1 MFSKIFIERP
11 KLAMVVSL
19 VMVISGLISI
29 NRLPVAEYPEIA
41 PPTLY
46 VFCNYAGAGSQVV
59 TDTVGTPIEDEINGV
74 EDLLYFSSSSD
85 NNGLYICTVTFNSGT
100 DSDIAMVNLQNAIK
114 RAEPRLPTE
123 VVREGI
129 TVMKRSSDM
138 LAVYAFQTDGTSM
151 NLVELNNYLDSNI
164 KDALTRIDGVSQI
177 EIWSLQ
183 NYAMR
188 IWLDPLRISALGLSV
203 SDITS
208 AIGSQNIQAAA
219 GDIGS
224 ENSNDYITYK
234 LNVQGRLVTAEEFG
248 DIVIR
253 RDTDNSVIYLK
264 DVARVELGSSSY
276 TGGDFLNEKPVIAMG
291 IYRSTDANAL
301 ATMNKIKAELSV
313 WETRFPAGVSS
324 ILAYDPTEFIEISML
339 EILTTI
345 IAALVLVVLITYIFL
360 QDWRAT
366 LIPGI
371 AIPVALLGTLP
382 FLLLLGF
389 SINVL
394 TMFGLILVI
403 GSLVDDAIVVVEN
416 AQSLMTRENLD
427 PKAAALKS
435 MDQITGA
442 IIATTMVTVACYAP
456 LIFYAGMVGKI
467 YMQFAVSMCIALCLS
482 TVVALTLS
490 PALCALILRKPPERS
505 PKIFLPFNVVMDGS
519 RKFYLWGV
527 GILVRRSITTLV
539 LLVITFIAIYWI
551 YDRIPSSFLP
561 DEDKGAIICNVELPR
576 GASQSRTLAANA
588 EIQQKLKGIK
598 GIKNVLTVCGFSIM
612 SGSGENT
619 GLAIIVLEH
628 WDKRKTPD
636 QSLGAIMTE
645 VNKRLSTIA
654 SAQILAFA
662 PPAIDIGD
670 SNGVTFNICGIGDID
685 LYEFAEVSRTFSGAL
700 NADPRVMYAST
711 SFNAD
716 TPQLYFDLDRAKAES
731 LGVRTDAI
739 FSTLQGKL
747 ASYYVNDFNLYGKSY
762 YVKIQSDSEFRASE
776 NDILEIQVPNS
787 SGEMVPLRSL
797 GTLRHI
803 VGPSRIS
810 RFNKMIS
817 AEMSLQGLPGT
828 SSGDLMRLIENTEL
842 PPEYHIE
849 WTGVSYQE
857 RENEGQIF
865 YLLALAGIFAYLFL
879 VGQYESWSIPMPV
892 MLSVT
897 FALLGAWLGL
907 FLTGQTFSIYAQLG
921 MVMLIG
927 LAAKNAILMV
937 EFSKTERESGLPIA
951 EAAMNGA
958 NLRYRAVLMTA
969 WSFLLGVLPLVIAT
983 GAGAE
988 SRKAIGI
995 TTFSGMLLATLVGI
1009 FFTPALY
1016 ALCQKLRERIKMI
1029 FTRSKA
1035 VSHE

>member
-1 MFSKIFIERP
+1 
-11 KLAMVVSL
+11 MVISL
-19 VMVISGLISI
+19 VMVIAGLISI

-46 VFCNYAGAGSQVV
+46 VSCSYEGAGSQVV
-59 TDTVGTPIEDEINGV
+59 ADSVGTPIEDEINGV
-74 EDLLYFSSSSD
+74 EDLLYFSSNS
-85 NNGLYICTVTFNSGT
+85 NNSGQYFCTVTFKSGT
-100 DSDIAMVNLQNAIK
+100 NSDIAMVNLQNAVK
-114 RAEPRLPTE
+114 RAEPRLPSE

-129 TVMKRSSDM
+129 SVMKRSSDM
-138 LAVYAFQTDGTSM
+138 LAVYAFQTDGSHMT
-151 NLVELNNYLDSNI
+151 LVELNNYLNSSI
-164 KDALTRIDGVSQI
+164 KDVISRIDGVSQI
-177 EIWSLQ
+177 EIWSEQ
-183 NYAMR
+183 SYAMR
-188 IWLDPLRISALGLSV
+188 IWLDPLRMSSLGLSV
-203 SDITS
+203 SDITT
-208 AIGSQNIQAAA
+208 AINSQNMQAAA
-219 GDIGS
+219 GNIGS

-248 DIVIR
+248 DIVVR
-253 RDTDNSVIYLK
+253 RDVDNSVVYLK
-264 DVARVELGSSSY
+264 DIARVELGANSY
-276 TGGDFLNEKPVIAMG
+276 LGGDFLNETPVIAMG

-301 ATMNKIKAELSV
+301 ATMKSIKAEIKN
-313 WETRFPAGVSS
+313 WETRFPTGVSC
-324 ILAYDPTEFIEISML
+324 ILAYDPTEFIEISMM
-339 EILTTI
+339 EILVTI
-345 IAALVLVVLITYIFL
+345 VSALVLVVLITYIFL

-366 LIPGI
+366 LIPAV

-416 AQSLMTRENLD
+416 AQSLMAREHLD
-427 PKAAALKS
+427 AKAAALKS
-435 MDQITGA
+435 MEQITGA
-442 IIATTMVTVACYAP
+442 IVATTMVTVACYAP

-467 YMQFAVSMCIALCLS
+467 YMQFAVSMCIGLCLS
-482 TVVALTLS
+482 MVVALTLS
-490 PALCALILRKPPERS
+490 PALCALILKKPPERAS
-505 PKIFLPFNVVMDGS
+505 KLFLPFNIVLEGN

-527 GILVRRSITTLV
+527 RILVRRSFLTLIL
-539 LLVITFIAIYWI
+539 LLVSLGAIYWI
-551 YDRIPSSFLP
+551 YDKIPSSFLP
-561 DEDKGAIICNVELPR
+561 DEDKGAIICNIELPR

-588 EIQQKLKGIK
+588 EIQEKLKGIK
-598 GIKNVLTVCGFSIM
+598 GIKNVLTICGFSIF

-619 GLAIIVLEH
+619 GLAIIVLDH

-636 QSLGAIMTE
+636 LSLGAIMEE

-654 SAQILAFA
+654 SARIIPFT

-685 LYEFAEVSRTFSGAL
+685 LYEFAGAAGEFAAEL
-700 NADPRVMYAST
+700 NKDPRVMYASA

-716 TPQLYFDLDRAKAES
+716 TPQLFFDLDRAKAES
-731 LGVRTDAI
+731 LGVRTETI
-739 FSTLQGKL
+739 FSALQGKL

-803 VGPSRIS
+803 VGPNQIT
-810 RFNKMIS
+810 RFNKMVS
-817 AEMSLQGLPGT
+817 AEMNLQGHPGT
-828 SSGDLMRLIENTEL
+828 SSGDLMRLIEQTKL
-842 PPEYHIE
+842 PSQYHIE

-865 YLLALAGIFAYLFL
+865 YLLLLAGIFAYLFL
-879 VGQYESWSIPMPV
+879 VGQYESWSIPIPV
-892 MLSVT
+892 MLSVA

-907 FLTGQTFSIYAQLG
+907 LLAGETFSIYAQLG

-937 EFSKTERESGLPIA
+937 EFSKTERERGLSVA

-969 WSFLLGVLPLVIAT
+969 WSFLLGVLPLVIAS

-988 SRKAIGI
+988 SRQAIGI

-1016 ALCQKLRERIKMI
+1016 ALCQRLREKIKPYIGRI
-1029 FTRSKA
+1029 FTGHQYKEI
-1035 VSHE
+1035 SHE